1 MISLVPLWAIPITDI
16 LCPIGTDTAL
26 LLRLYL
32 PSMPRLLTTNEAGP
46 TGCAYG
52 PIAGSDTLTEVAL
65 NAGSPGLM
73 KKGPT
78 LPPAHAQNKST
89 ATPLAVSKP
98 VPCKVTSEPCGT
110 TVSTLSI

>member
-1 MISLVPLWAIPITDI
+1 MISLVPFWVIPITDI
-16 LCPIGTDTAL
+16 LRPIGTDTEL

-52 PIAGSDTLTEVAL
+52 PIAGSDTVTAVAL
-65 NAGSPGLM
+65 NAGLPGLM

-78 LPPAHAQNKST
+78 LPPSQAQNRST
-89 ATPLAVSKP
+89 ATPLTVSKP
-98 VPCKVTSEPCGT
+98 VPCKVTSEPFG
-110 TVSTLSI
+110 